1 MKYLHEYCRAFRE
14 EIQEMRDEINE
25 LHNENVWGV
34 THREITYEVTGF
46 YRFGDAVRDLTD
58 SWTDFPEQWPWLV
71 RTR

>member
-1 MKYLHEYCRAFRE
+1 MIASAF
-14 EIQEMRDEINE
+14 E

>member
-1 MKYLHEYCRAFRE
+1 MIASAFGALSRWVL
-14 EIQEMRDEINE
+14 DF
-25 LHNENVWGV
+25 
-34 THREITYEVTGF
+34 TYEVTGF